1 MGTPQGTYAIGG
13 DIWNGEKYNTR
24 NEVLQLDCP
33 DDQIQS
39 CHWKEVG
46 NLQFARSGHVAFALP
61 ESYDI
66 YCTTTRPTAATTTAI
81 ATMTATVTIATTT
94 ATTFGP
100 EVAKQR
106 GKWKIRIT
114 SLISLHL
121 KIQNLPSNRVQ
132 KIKFTTLQLFVR
144 VLDK

>member
-1 MGTPQGTYAIGG
+1 MGGYYRGSSQT
-13 DIWNGEKYNTR
+13 
-24 NEVLQLDCP
+24 EVLQFDCVG
-33 DDQIQS
+33 DEISS

-66 YCTTTRPTAATTTAI
+66 YCTTTRTTTAI